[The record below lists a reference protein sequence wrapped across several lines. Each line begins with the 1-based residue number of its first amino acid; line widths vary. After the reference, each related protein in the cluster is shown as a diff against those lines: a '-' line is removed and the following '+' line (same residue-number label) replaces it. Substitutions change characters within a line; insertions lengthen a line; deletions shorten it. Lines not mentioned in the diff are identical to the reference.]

1 MFRKYLLIYSDIK
14 KHGSLHRWVF
24 LKAHLTPKLF
34 WISLLPSSCGFRSPV
49 GQPSSAAPVC
59 LQTSAGQ
66 PRGTASP
73 SQSYHPGEK
82 KKCEHTAVE
91 THTHSQFY
99 KALLHITSVSR
110 FYCTGLSD
118 RGNFGTIQNFKN
130 DPFTLNSKLFFL
142 TISLNLI

>member
-14 KHGSLHRWVF
+14 KHGSLHGWVF

-66 PRGTASP
+66 PRATASP
-73 SQSYHPGEK
+73 SRSYHPGEK

-91 THTHSQFY
+91 THTHTVSSIKLCY
-99 KALLHITSVSR
+99 ILHQSAAFIVQAYQTGANLEQSR
-110 FYCTGLSD
+110 ILKMTHLHS
-118 RGNFGTIQNFKN
+118 
-130 DPFTLNSKLFFL
+130 TLNSF
-142 TISLNLI
+142 SWHYP